1 MTKQHSPVHIDSPID
16 DVDEIPYERSEMGP
30 GKFGLTVDFSREE
43 LDLLRRAHGPGP
55 GLIRF
60 VKAAALEVAG
70 REIKDKSGDGL
81 HAAD

>member
-1 MTKQHSPVHIDSPID
+1 MTKQHNPVHIDSPID
-16 DVDEIPYERSEMGP
+16 DMDEIPYKRTEMGQ

-60 VKAAALEVAG
+60 VKAAAMEKAKRLSMVADQQL
-70 REIKDKSGDGL
+70 RETD
-81 HAAD
+81 

>member
-60 VKAAALEVAG
+60 VKAAAIEKAQRLSA
-70 REIKDKSGDGL
+70 
-81 HAAD
+81 AADQQFRETD

>member
-1 MTKQHSPVHIDSPID
+1 MTTQRSPAHVESPID
-16 DVDEIPYERSEMGP
+16 DVDEIPYDRSEMEP

-60 VKAAALEVAG
+60 VKSAALEAAERAAESESAEG
-70 REIKDKSGDGL
+70 FR
-81 HAAD
+81 AAD